1 MFRVNNLIHFQV
13 RNELHLIQHCLN
25 YTHIRI
31 LRMEMNIQE
40 EKLIQMY
47 VNIQIHIFH
56 NNIITFNIRRNMGYD
71 CMNVFVSRI
80 YAESIKREYTRLK
93 AFHTISISSE
103 EMFQIIKK
111 NVFNI

>member
-1 MFRVNNLIHFQV
+1 
-13 RNELHLIQHCLN
+13 
-25 YTHIRI
+25 
-31 LRMEMNIQE
+31 
-40 EKLIQMY
+40 
-47 VNIQIHIFH
+47 
-56 NNIITFNIRRNMGYD
+56 MGYD